1 MNKDSFYKIQ
11 ADNGSRTRLLGLGS
25 RCTTDVL
32 YLRLSHSHNFTLIF
46 PQVNHRKVFKR
57 LHGKVF
63 G

>member
-1 MNKDSFYKIQ
+1 MNKDSFYNIQ

-46 PQVNHRKVFKR
+46 PQVNPSKLKA
-57 LHGKVF
+57 
-63 G
+63 